1 MIELN
6 DTNGA
11 STFTNNIAGRCLTEF
26 TGRQL
31 AGAEFGI
38 AYGGGVERIGRMW
51 RGRGIVYGFDTFE
64 GHPKEVGEVCEFSNK
79 AGGKSSFAATCMDN
93 WYSSSDY
100 GTDKIK
106 LEYQQAELDR
116 QGLDNVRLV
125 KGLITEKTNVS
136 FIKELHYCFLD
147 LDFPLSMRQA
157 YYLVRDKI
165 VKGGYLL
172 LHDVLPKGHIPGCYE
187 VYQEILQ
194 DGYFDIF
201 AEKDNYLLAIL
212 KKK

>member
-31 AGAEFGI
+31 TGAEFGI

-64 GHPKEVGEVCEFSNK
+64 GHPKQVGEVCHDSKK

-93 WYSSSDY
+93 WYSNPDY
-100 GTDKIK
+100 GTDKIT

-116 QGLDNVRLV
+116 QGLDNVKLV
-125 KGLITEKTNVS
+125 KGLITDKTKLS
-136 FIKELHYCFLD
+136 FKELHYCFLD

-172 LHDVLPKGHIPGCYE
+172 LHDVLPQGHIPGCYE

-194 DGYFDIF
+194 NGYFDIF
-201 AEKDNYLLAIL
+201 AERDNYLLAIL